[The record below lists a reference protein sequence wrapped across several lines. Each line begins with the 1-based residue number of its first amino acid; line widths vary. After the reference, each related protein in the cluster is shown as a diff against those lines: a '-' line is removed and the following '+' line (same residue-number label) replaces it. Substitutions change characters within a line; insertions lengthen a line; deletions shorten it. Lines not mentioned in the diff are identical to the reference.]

1 MNKILIIE
9 DEDDIRDIIIQL
21 LTAHDYQ
28 VIDADNGETGI
39 ELAIAHRPDLIIC
52 DIMMPGI
59 DGYEVLRQ
67 LHNNPSM
74 DTIPFIFLTAKT
86 AREDIRQ
93 GMELGADDYLSKP
106 FTGSELL
113 GAVKIRLE
121 KRVLLQQQSEKK
133 LDDLRKNLARSLP
146 HELLT
151 PLNGILGFARLLKDQ
166 AADITANEIKEMS
179 EIIETSA
186 WRLHRTIQNFLLHAQ
201 LEIMRQDPQR
211 LQSFLMGE
219 TGSAQFILQTSAQ
232 KKAEE
237 FNRTAD
243 LHLDMED
250 SSLPVAENWLSK
262 IAKELIDNAFKFSQ
276 PGSTVAVKTRISPP
290 EFILTV
296 CDRGRGMTAEQIAS
310 VGAYVQF
317 ERKLYEQQGSGLGL
331 VIAQKLTE
339 FYGGRISIE
348 SSPEQGTTVTAIFPL
363 TKNPESIKKPNSYS
377 EEFFI

>member
-28 VIDADNGETGI
+28 VIDTDNGETGI
-39 ELAIAHRPDLIIC
+39 DLAISHHPDLIVC

-67 LHNNPSM
+67 LHGNPSTDM
-74 DTIPFIFLTAKT
+74 IPFIFLTAK
-86 AREDIRQ
+86 AAKEDMRQ

-121 KRVLLQQQSEKK
+121 KKVLLQQQSEKK
-133 LDDLRKNLARSLP
+133 LDDLRKNLTRSLP

-151 PLNGILGFARLLKDQ
+151 PLNGILGFAKLLSDH
-166 AADITANEIKEMS
+166 AAEITADEIKEMS
-179 EIIETSA
+179 EMIETSA

-219 TGSAQFILQTSAQ
+219 TGSTQFILQIIAQ
-232 KKAEE
+232 KKAQE
-237 FNRTAD
+237 FNRTED

-250 SSLPVAENWLSK
+250 APLPVAENWLSK

-276 PGSTVAVKTRISPP
+276 PGSSVAVKTRINPP

-296 CDRGRGMTAEQIAS
+296 CDRGRGMTAQQIAN

-331 VIAQKLTE
+331 VIAQELTE

-348 SSPEQGTTVTAIFPL
+348 SSPEQGTTVSAIFPL
-363 TKNPESIKKPNSYS
+363 TKNQELISKSNYYES
-377 EEFFI
+377 FFT